1 MTRQRAGRGGRR
13 PGRFLPGV
21 EALEGRLVP
30 AVNFIVQGST
40 LFIVGPT
47 TRGAGGQQI
56 IITDTGGSG
65 PNNVTAFSTQPFFP
79 NVPISNVVVS
89 TGRADDRVAYNLI
102 GDLTTARL
110 IDVSPGGGADQ
121 FTATVRRSLLAG
133 SSLTINAHGGPGPD
147 TLEAVVI
154 GSLAANSRLAFNYD
168 GGSANNTLSV
178 RTASAVSVAAGA
190 SLTENL
196 TGGGFSDHIVSRY
209 QGVMSGRLQINARGG
224 RGPNTLSV
232 DIEMAAGSTG
242 QVLPSSLVGGPRQD
256 TLTFVVHNPGTAAS
270 NSQSLDGDGGF
281 DTAVRTTN
289 VVVSHVER
297 DRVVR

>member
-1 MTRQRAGRGGRR
+1 MTRQRAGHR

-21 EALEGRLVP
+21 EALEERLVP

-56 IITDTGGSG
+56 IITDNGSGG
-65 PNNVTAFSTQPFFP
+65 PNNVTAFSTQPFSP

-89 TGRADDRVAYNLI
+89 TARGNDRVAYNLI

-110 IDVSPGGGADQ
+110 VDVSLGGGADQ
-121 FTATVRRSLLAG
+121 FTATVRRNLLAG
-133 SSLTINAHGGPGPD
+133 SSLTINAHGAGGPD
-147 TLEAVVI
+147 TLDAVVI
-154 GSLAANSRLAFNYD
+154 GSLAANARLAFNYD
-168 GGSANNTLSV
+168 GGAADNSLSV
-178 RTASAVSVAAGA
+178 RTASAVTVSPGA
-190 SLTENL
+190 VLTENL

-209 QGVMSGRLQINARGG
+209 QGVMSGSLQINARGG
-224 RGPNTLSV
+224 RGPNTLSA
-232 DIEMAAGSTG
+232 DIELAPGGTG
-242 QVLPSSLVGGPRQD
+242 QVLPSALIGGPRQD
-256 TLTFVVHNPGTAAS
+256 TLTFIVHNPGTVAA

-281 DTAVRTTN
+281 DTAIRTTN
-289 VVVSHVER
+289 VVVFHVER